1 MSDTPETDEELAYR
15 AFGFY
20 TMGGLPTEAIKPSF
34 ARELERERDR
44 YQDQADALV
53 EQLEATQE
61 RMIDA
66 ERELA
71 QIRAIFPK
79 ILDSL
84 KSGFCSETC
93 SIDFLN
99 EIPKEVRLVKEQLER
114 ERDALKEHIS
124 IMSIS
129 HQTANDEYFKLAV
142 ENENLERERDAAQKA
157 MADARDILLDAMP
170 DANAPTKILAEMIV
184 AERDE
189 ARFDLEFRRGL
200 YKLQTEQLNNA
211 NLRVE
216 RTRAYLEE
224 IKSERDLWKLEAER
238 WRDREMP

>member
-1 MSDTPETDEELAYR
+1 MSDTPETDEELAELG
-15 AFGFY
+15 FGFY
-20 TMGGLPTEAIKPSF
+20 TMGGLPVDSVKVEF
-34 ARELERERDR
+34 ARKLERERDQ

-53 EQLEATQE
+53 EQLGATQE

-71 QIRAIFPK
+71 AIRAIFPK

-99 EIPKEVRLVKEQLER
+99 EIPKEVRLVKER
-114 ERDALKEHIS
+114 
-124 IMSIS
+124 
-129 HQTANDEYFKLAV
+129 
-142 ENENLERERDAAQKA
+142 LERERDAAQKA
-157 MADARDILLDAMP
+157 MGDARDVLLDAMP

>member
-53 EQLEATQE
+53 EQLIATQE

-71 QIRAIFPK
+71 AIRAIFPK

-99 EIPKEVRLVKEQLER
+99 EIPKEVRLVKER
-114 ERDALKEHIS
+114 
-124 IMSIS
+124 
-129 HQTANDEYFKLAV
+129 
-142 ENENLERERDAAQKA
+142 LERERDAAQKA
-157 MADARDILLDAMP
+157 MGDARDVLLDAMP

-184 AERDE
+184 AERNE
-189 ARFDLEFRRGL
+189 ARSDLEFRRGL

-238 WRDREMP
+238 WREIK

>member
-1 MSDTPETDEELAYR
+1 MSDTPETDEQLAYR
-15 AFGFY
+15 SFGFY

-53 EQLEATQE
+53 EQLGATQE

-71 QIRAIFPK
+71 AIRAIFPK

-99 EIPKEVRLVKEQLER
+99 EIPKEVQLVKER
-114 ERDALKEHIS
+114 
-124 IMSIS
+124 
-129 HQTANDEYFKLAV
+129 
-142 ENENLERERDAAQKA
+142 LERERDAAQKA
-157 MADARDILLDAMP
+157 MGDARDVLLDAMP

-189 ARFDLEFRRGL
+189 ARSDLEFRRGL

-238 WRDREMP
+238 WRDCEKP